1 MEDRAGGPG
10 KRDKGEEGQDGRG
23 DGKWGF
29 GGRRQAGVEQ
39 HYPVLAPES
48 LRDCP
53 LPGSPLALNSFC
65 LTGSDGFPCCGK
77 ESVEIVE
84 IQSDLPQQ
92 QSQHQPIKEEDEM
105 EVIEGRVPSYG
116 QRDSSLLAGSLRVTC
131 PKSSPASTLSNS
143 GGLVSGQCG
152 PFTQSTPTT
161 CPHGLPTPGRCLSVG
176 EASMEKEVEQCLEEG
191 LQGGIGAWED
201 LTGRG
206 LQLLPS
212 RLSYETLQLEAEL
225 PAPINNVDSDVELR
239 VKADLEMELVPE
251 PEPKPEPE
259 PDMTDRESS
268 TEDPEQCRYTIE
280 PVSPCVEGLPA
291 HQDFSQWSIKSNS
304 SCLSSAEED
313 LPATSHRSIHVQTS
327 KHLFWADK
335 FIQASEHSLQRA
347 VNKPSSEKHPE
358 KLPSTH
364 SKQESMPNSTL
375 CSEQQLQPSRTQA
388 SLPSLSAQPLPSS
401 PCLSSSSLPPAISL
415 AKLIDFASSLAMA
428 SSSKMDL
435 PSLERTIKAPSQK
448 LLESP
453 KKPVG
458 KPVAQPTMQEPP
470 QGEPIEVLPERPSE
484 NPPEPGETQNAVG
497 FADSCLDF
505 TKPGVQ
511 RATIEGEVKLLQPQ
525 ALAPSTQGA
534 RKDQQWAEDQET
546 PVGTEKVQ
554 GPSVLSSLPPPR
566 PPQKP
571 GRLLSPDRGEEQAGR
586 AQRGRLQLHTARL
599 TQMDLASAIMA
610 PGTEQA
616 VRGARACKGP
626 AATHPARSGPGTRSP
641 SLKDNNLLPLAP
653 RQLAAFQYVFK
664 LFSSSPTGTVDMRS
678 LKAALRKVGIQLTP
692 QEMCEALR
700 QADLDGDGTVS
711 FKDFL
716 GVLTDNHCFAQCMGM
731 VRNSRVRDPQGLQTL
746 FFEILFKLLG
756 QGSVSSETVQ
766 EVMSYYSTKQRAL
779 RLGLGWRGP
788 ARGHGRPS
796 RAQAGL
802 TFFCQAARLSGLT
815 NGELA
820 RSLLCLHR
828 AGTCSP
834 YSQIPNLPLRLWPER
849 STRNRA
855 AHPDVRL
862 ARPSQPSRRRHPRAR
877 APPRQEFVDQPL
889 EYMRPL
895 KLAASPP
902 TLVQKQPSSPSPAC
916 LRRPAMRSLYK

>member
-554 GPSVLSSLPPPR
+554 QVQR
-566 PPQKP
+566 PFQP
-571 GRLLSPDRGEEQAGR
+571 
-586 AQRGRLQLHTARL
+586 
-599 TQMDLASAIMA
+599 LA
-610 PGTEQA
+610 PWG
-616 VRGARACKGP
+616 
-626 AATHPARSGPGTRSP
+626 